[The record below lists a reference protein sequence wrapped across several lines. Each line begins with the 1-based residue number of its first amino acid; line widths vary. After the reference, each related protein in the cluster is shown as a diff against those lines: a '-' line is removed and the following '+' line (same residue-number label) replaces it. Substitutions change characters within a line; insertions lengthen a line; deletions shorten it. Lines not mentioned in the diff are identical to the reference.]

1 MLLILTIQV
10 FVSTLILSRFLQLA
24 GKNSAKIYSGSHF
37 YHEFT
42 FVVIN
47 IKPLW
52 GYT

>member
-1 MLLILTIQV
+1 MLLIISIQV
-10 FVSTLILSRFLQLA
+10 VLSTLILSRFLQFI
-24 GKNSAKIYSGSHF
+24 GKNSAKINSGSHF